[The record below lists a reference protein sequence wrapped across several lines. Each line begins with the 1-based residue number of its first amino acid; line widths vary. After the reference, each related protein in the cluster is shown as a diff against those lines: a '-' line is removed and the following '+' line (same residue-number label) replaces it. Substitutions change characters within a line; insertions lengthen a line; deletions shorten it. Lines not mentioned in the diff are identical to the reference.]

1 MKAIIIRFW
10 NWLVS
15 LFKRKSKPQIQMIK
29 TGNPFR
35 NYHHGISDAP
45 ASISK
50 FSPPKNNRRR
60 TRGRHLQYVAMP
72 DGRQRFIH
80 HLT

>member
-15 LFKRKSKPQIQMIK
+15 LFKRKSKPQMIK
-29 TGNPFR
+29 AEYPFR

-60 TRGRHLQYVAMP
+60 SRGRHLQYVAMP

>member
-15 LFKRKSKPQIQMIK
+15 LFKAKKKHLMMQAQYPI
-29 TGNPFR
+29 R
-35 NYHHGISDAP
+35 NTYQGINDTDTTSR
-45 ASISK
+45 SR
-50 FSPPKNNRRR
+50 FSPPRNNRRR